1 MLKYLF
7 MSSQTIS
14 SSHLKPLTYS
24 VDAEQEISI
33 GSLKIKD
40 LVKEFGS
47 PLYILCEETIRERAR
62 QYTKAFKDFYAADAL
77 VVYASKA
84 LNTRAIC
91 KIIDQEGLGLDV
103 VSGGELFTALSVNF
117 PKERIIFHGNNKSYE
132 ELEMAIENEIGSI
145 MLDNFHELNL
155 IEAILETKAEL
166 RTKKINFT
174 IRLTPGIECHTHE
187 YIKTGR
193 IDSKFGFN
201 LNEMDK
207 VIEAVQKLQTKYE
220 NISIKGLH
228 AHIGSQIFETEP
240 HKDVPNVLLQELKK
254 IQDKYQ
260 IKIQDLNV
268 GGGLGI
274 KYMESD
280 DPPEIRDWVKI
291 ICDSVKANCEKLGLE
306 LPRIL
311 VEPGR
316 SLLGPAGITVYEVG
330 NIKDIPNVRKY
341 VAVDGGMADNVRPI
355 MYQAEYEATVDG
367 KVNSTDL
374 EKVTVAGKYCESGD
388 ILIKDIDL
396 PKIESKD
403 LLVIFSTG
411 AYNYSMASN
420 YNRVTKPAMI
430 LVNKDKADI
439 IVRRESL
446 EDLIRLDE
454 VPERLGN

>member
-1 MLKYLF
+1 
-7 MSSQTIS
+7 MSSQTVS

-24 VDAEQEISI
+24 VDSEQEISI
-33 GSLKIKD
+33 GSIKIKD

-47 PLYILCEETIRERAR
+47 PLYVLCEETIRERAR
-62 QYTKAFKDFYAADAL
+62 QYTQAFKDFYAADTL

-103 VSGGELFTALSVNF
+103 VSGGELYTALSVSF
-117 PKERIIFHGNNKSYE
+117 PADRIIFHGNNKSYE
-132 ELEMAIENEIGSI
+132 ELEMAIENEISSI

-155 IEAILETKAEL
+155 MSTILEENQAL
-166 RTKKINFT
+166 RSKKINFT

-201 LNEMDK
+201 LNEVDK
-207 VIEAVQKLQTKYE
+207 VIKTIQELQSKYE

-240 HKDVPNVLLQELKK
+240 HKDVPNVLLQEFKK
-254 IQDKYQ
+254 IQDTYN
-260 IKIQDLNV
+260 IKLQDLNV

-316 SLLGPAGITVYEVG
+316 SLLGPAGLTVYEVG
-330 NIKDIPNVRKY
+330 NIKDIPGVRKY

-355 MYQAEYEATVDG
+355 MYQAEYEATVDS
-367 KVNSTDL
+367 KVNSKDI

-396 PKIESKD
+396 PKVESKD
-403 LLVIFSTG
+403 LIVIFSTG

-430 LVNKDKADI
+430 LVNQGKADI
-439 IVRRESL
+439 IVRRETL
-446 EDLIRLDE
+446 DDLIRLDQ
-454 VPERLGN
+454 VPDHLS

>member
-1 MLKYLF
+1 
-7 MSSQTIS
+7 MSSQTVS

-24 VDAEQEISI
+24 VDSEQEISI
-33 GSLKIKD
+33 GSIKIKD

-47 PLYILCEETIRERAR
+47 PLYVLCEETIRERAR
-62 QYTKAFKDFYAADAL
+62 QYTQAFKDFYAADTL

-103 VSGGELFTALSVNF
+103 VSGGELYTALSVSF
-117 PKERIIFHGNNKSYE
+117 PADRIIFHGNNKSYE
-132 ELEMAIENEIGSI
+132 ELEMAIENEISSI

-155 IEAILETKAEL
+155 ISTILEENQAL
-166 RTKKINFT
+166 RSKKINFT

-201 LNEMDK
+201 LNEVDK
-207 VIEAVQKLQTKYE
+207 VIKTIQELQSKYE

-240 HKDVPNVLLQELKK
+240 HKDVPNVLLQEFKK
-254 IQDKYQ
+254 IQDTYN
-260 IKIQDLNV
+260 IKLQDLNV

-316 SLLGPAGITVYEVG
+316 SLLGPAGLTVYEVG
-330 NIKDIPNVRKY
+330 NIKDIPGVRKY

-355 MYQAEYEATVDG
+355 MYQAEYEATVDS
-367 KVNSTDL
+367 KVNSKDI

-396 PKIESKD
+396 PKVESKD
-403 LLVIFSTG
+403 LIVIFSTG

-430 LVNKDKADI
+430 LVNQGKADI
-439 IVRRESL
+439 IVRRETL
-446 EDLIRLDE
+446 DDLIRLDQ
-454 VPERLGN
+454 VPEHLS

>member
-1 MLKYLF
+1 
-7 MSSQTIS
+7 MSSQTVS

-24 VDAEQEISI
+24 VDSEQEISI
-33 GSLKIKD
+33 GSLKLKD
-40 LVKEFGS
+40 LVKQFGS

-62 QYTKAFKDFYAADAL
+62 QYTQAFNDFYEADTL

-103 VSGGELFTALSVNF
+103 VSGGELYTALSVNF
-117 PKERIIFHGNNKSYE
+117 PTDRIIFHGNNKSYE
-132 ELEMAIENEIGSI
+132 ELEMAIENEIASI

-155 IEAILETKAEL
+155 ISTILETSERL
-166 RTKKINFT
+166 RSKKINFT

-187 YIKTGR
+187 YIKTGK

-201 LNEMDK
+201 LNEVDK
-207 VIEAVQKLQTKYE
+207 VIKTIQELQNKFE

-240 HKDVPNVLLQELKK
+240 HKDVPSVLLQELKK
-254 IQDKYQ
+254 IQDTYN
-260 IKIQDLNV
+260 IKLQDLNV

-291 ICDSVKANCEKLGLE
+291 ICDSVKANCEKLDLE

-316 SLLGPAGITVYEVG
+316 SLLGPAGLTVYEVG
-330 NIKDIPNVRKY
+330 NIKDIPGLRKY

-355 MYQAEYEATVDG
+355 MYQAEYEATVDS
-367 KVNSTDL
+367 KVNSYET
-374 EKVTVAGKYCESGD
+374 EKVTIAGKYCESGD
-388 ILIKDIDL
+388 ILIKDIEL
-396 PKIESKD
+396 PKVESKD
-403 LLVIFSTG
+403 LIVIFSTG

-430 LVNKDKADI
+430 LVNRGKADI
-439 IVRRESL
+439 IVKRESL

-454 VPERLGN
+454 LPERLGV

>member
-1 MLKYLF
+1 
-7 MSSQTIS
+7 MSSQTVS

-24 VDAEQEISI
+24 VDSEQEISI
-33 GSLKIKD
+33 GSIKIKD

-47 PLYILCEETIRERAR
+47 PLYVLCEETIRERAR
-62 QYTKAFKDFYAADAL
+62 QYTQAFKDFYAADTL

-103 VSGGELFTALSVNF
+103 VSGGELYTALSVSF
-117 PKERIIFHGNNKSYE
+117 PADRIIFHGNNKSYE
-132 ELEMAIENEIGSI
+132 ELEMAIENEISSI

-155 IEAILETKAEL
+155 MSTILEENQAL
-166 RTKKINFT
+166 RSKKINFT

-201 LNEMDK
+201 LNEVDK
-207 VIEAVQKLQTKYE
+207 VIKTIQELQSKYE

-240 HKDVPNVLLQELKK
+240 HKDVPNVLLQEFKK
-254 IQDKYQ
+254 IQDTYN
-260 IKIQDLNV
+260 IKLQDLNV

-316 SLLGPAGITVYEVG
+316 SLLGPAGLTVYEVG
-330 NIKDIPNVRKY
+330 NIKDIPGVRKY

-355 MYQAEYEATVDG
+355 MYQAEYEATVDS
-367 KVNSTDL
+367 KVNSKDI

-396 PKIESKD
+396 PKVESKD
-403 LLVIFSTG
+403 LIVIFSTG

-430 LVNKDKADI
+430 LVNQGKADI
-439 IVRRESL
+439 IVRRETL
-446 EDLIRLDE
+446 DDLIRLDQ
-454 VPERLGN
+454 VPEHLS

>member
-1 MLKYLF
+1 
-7 MSSQTIS
+7 MSSQTVS

-24 VDAEQEISI
+24 VDSEQEISI
-33 GSLKIKD
+33 GSIKIKD

-47 PLYILCEETIRERAR
+47 PLYVLCEETIRERAR
-62 QYTKAFKDFYAADAL
+62 QYTQAFKDFYAADTL

-103 VSGGELFTALSVNF
+103 VSGGELYTALSVSF
-117 PKERIIFHGNNKSYE
+117 PADRIIFHGNNKSYE
-132 ELEMAIENEIGSI
+132 ELEMAIENEISSI

-155 IEAILETKAEL
+155 ISTILEENQAL
-166 RTKKINFT
+166 RSKKINFT

-201 LNEMDK
+201 LNEVDK
-207 VIEAVQKLQTKYE
+207 VIKTIQELQSKYE

-240 HKDVPNVLLQELKK
+240 HKDVPNVLLQEFKK
-254 IQDKYQ
+254 IQDTYN
-260 IKIQDLNV
+260 IKLQDLNV

-316 SLLGPAGITVYEVG
+316 SLLGPAGLTVYEVG
-330 NIKDIPNVRKY
+330 NIKDIPGVRKY

-355 MYQAEYEATVDG
+355 MYQAEYEATVDS
-367 KVNSTDL
+367 KVNSKDI

-396 PKIESKD
+396 PKVESKD
-403 LLVIFSTG
+403 LIVIFSTG

-430 LVNKDKADI
+430 LVNQGKADI
-439 IVRRESL
+439 IVRREAL
-446 EDLIRLDE
+446 DDLIRLDQ
-454 VPERLGN
+454 VPEHLS